1 MLGDM
6 THFYFCSLS
15 CCGVMFV
22 LLNIMKMANLKVL
35 VFDILVMC
43 NSDLCIYCVVLMK
56 LNQNTA
62 KLKD

>member
-1 MLGDM
+1 MLGDI
-6 THFYFCSLS
+6 THFYFCSYNS
-15 CCGVMFV
+15 CGVMFV
-22 LLNIMKMANLKVL
+22 LLNIMKMAKVL
-35 VFDILVMC
+35 VFDILVIC

>member
-6 THFYFCSLS
+6 TNFYFCSLS
-15 CCGVMFV
+15 SCGVMFV

-35 VFDILVMC
+35 VFDILVIC

>member
-1 MLGDM
+1 
-6 THFYFCSLS
+6 
-15 CCGVMFV
+15 MFV

-35 VFDILVMC
+35 VFDILVIS

>member
-15 CCGVMFV
+15 SCGVMFV
-22 LLNIMKMANLKVL
+22 LLNIMKMADLKVL
-35 VFDILVMC
+35 VFDILVIC